1 MGLGA
6 AMTKE
11 VAEHLREIILSL
23 KAAEA
28 AAVGKHSQW
37 PKANGA
43 RVAAKQDDDF
53 ALTKVMP
60 EKE

>member
-1 MGLGA
+1 
-6 AMTKE
+6 MTKE